1 MSYYNIL
8 TKIKTEL
15 DNDPFTNTTTEG
27 NLNDIDLSKQTIFP
41 LTHIVVNNATF
52 QQNVIQ
58 YNITILAMDVVDFS
72 KEETTDKFR
81 GNDNTQDI
89 YNTQIALLNRL
100 YEKLRRGNL
109 YDDNYQVDGNPT
121 CEPFTDR
128 FENTLA
134 GWSCSFNI
142 LVPNE
147 MTVCDV

>member
-58 YNITILAMDVVDFS
+58 YTITQLAMDVDDFS
-72 KEETTDKFR
+72 KAETKDKTHEIVYEVLR
-81 GNDNTQDI
+81 VI
-89 YNTQIALLNRL
+89 SSLLL
-100 YEKLRRGNL
+100 
-109 YDDNYQVDGNPT
+109 
-121 CEPFTDR
+121 C
-128 FENTLA
+128 
-134 GWSCSFNI
+134 
-142 LVPNE
+142 
-147 MTVCDV
+147 